1 MPAGLSA
8 LWAWTTASGTFL
20 TSAQHLRG
28 WDERRLAIAQA
39 AEKAAH
45 TCNLLAH
52 HCIDGPTI
60 TRGGAGATMGSSA
73 RTARHKQPDPF
84 AHQTFS
90 YPSDA
95 LTKQRTTRC
104 P

>member
-52 HCIDGPTI
+52 HCIDDPTI
-60 TRGGAGATMGSSA
+60 TRRRRGSHNGILGAYREAQAT
-73 RTARHKQPDPF
+73 
-84 AHQTFS
+84 
-90 YPSDA
+90 
-95 LTKQRTTRC
+95 
-104 P
+104 